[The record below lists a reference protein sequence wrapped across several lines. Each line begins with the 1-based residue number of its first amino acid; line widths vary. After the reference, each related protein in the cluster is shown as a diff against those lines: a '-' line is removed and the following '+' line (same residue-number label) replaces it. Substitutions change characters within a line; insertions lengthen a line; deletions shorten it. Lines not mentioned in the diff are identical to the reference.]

1 MTTADA
7 SDPVRGNAT
16 RNWKYCTASGMNFC
30 KRRRDDIK
38 SLRAPRKAVAPA
50 RHES

>member
-7 SDPVRGNAT
+7 TEPVRGNAT
-16 RNWKYCTASGMNFC
+16 WKYCTASGMNFC
-30 KRRRDDIK
+30 KRRRDDTK